1 MTTSKQLEQEAYVL
15 KKLAQAG
22 FGEKPEKSEES
33 ADAAELLTEGATISV
48 RADRYER
55 SRAARRACIEA
66 HGATCAICGFDFAK
80 TYGPQFTGI
89 IQVHHVVPLH
99 QTATDTGNVVLG
111 VEELQGDL
119 GAVFVDGV
127 REGGK
132 RRDLGIGGELGR
144 GARGH
149 DGRHVADDDVAY
161 AALGK
166 ALIERKAALAD
177 GAVALLVTGGER
189 REHDAVLKLDGP
201 DLDGLE

>member
-99 QTATDTGNVVLG
+99 QTATEHVVDP
-111 VEELQGDL
+111 V
-119 GAVFVDGV
+119 
-127 REGGK
+127 
-132 RRDLGIGGELGR
+132 RDLIPVCPNC
-144 GARGH
+144 
-149 DGRHVADDDVAY
+149 HVALHAKPGGGTYTPDELRV
-161 AALGK
+161 LMG
-166 ALIERKAALAD
+166 LAK
-177 GAVALLVTGGER
+177 GSR
-189 REHDAVLKLDGP
+189 
-201 DLDGLE
+201 